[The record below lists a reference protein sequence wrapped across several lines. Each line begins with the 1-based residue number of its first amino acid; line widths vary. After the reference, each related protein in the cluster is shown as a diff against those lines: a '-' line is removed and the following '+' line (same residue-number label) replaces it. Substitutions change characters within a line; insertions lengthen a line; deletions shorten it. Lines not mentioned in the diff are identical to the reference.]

1 MRREQELLKKIQMV
15 EEKVIEQDY
24 LQELE
29 DLYYELLQYKNFKFK
44 VTDHSILRYLQR
56 IELIPIS
63 KARYLIL
70 SSVENF
76 VKKIKKEYL
85 KDIRYKLLIDKIVYI
100 IQNKTIITVEKK

>member
-29 DLYYELLQYKNFKFK
+29 DLYSELLQYKNFKFK

>member
-1 MRREQELLKKIQMV
+1 MRENELLKKIQMV

>member
-1 MRREQELLKKIQMV
+1 MRENELLKKIQMV

-29 DLYYELLQYKNFKFK
+29 DLYSELLQYKNFKFK